1 MALRLKINYYNFYNY
16 YRIYG
21 IGGRWKGKG
30 QMVKAQAEKL
40 RTKDREKLGRW
51 EEKSEKPNG

>member
-1 MALRLKINYYNFYNY
+1 LNYSNYSYYNY

-21 IGGRWKGKG
+21 IDGRWKGKG
-30 QMVKAQAEKL
+30 QMVKVQAETL

-51 EEKSEKPNG
+51 VEKSEKPNG